1 MVYLFSNEFDYLM
14 LIQMS
19 EKLQIVENENTDAMF
34 VFMSD
39 VWLDEP
45 DVQSRLRR
53 LFAGYENIPPTMFV
67 FCGNFITHSQSGVQ
81 YNNSLKVPFVL

>member
-1 MVYLFSNEFDYLM
+1 
-14 LIQMS
+14 MS

-53 LFAGYENIPPTMFV
+53 LFAGYANIPPTMFV

-81 YNNSLKVPFVL
+81 YNNSLKVSRSNSYHGKKTK